1 MNLLTPV
8 SSLMSTGLITVT
20 IHTPLAE
27 AKALFDA
34 HQIHHLPVLNPEGE
48 LMGML
53 SQTDFLKLLGQDH
66 ETMVVKDIMTPRLA
80 KLETDDTLRTAANL
94 FAMNRFHALPVVD
107 GKKLVGILTTL
118 DLIQMIDQ
126 ERIELKDYV

>member
-8 SSLMSTGLITVT
+8 SSLMSTGLVTVT